1 VSRSKTSLLIFLTRL
16 FSDISVILFSIVLA
30 YSLKF
35 KVGWILSNYFRLD
48 WGEIYSH
55 AQIEPYLKS
64 SGLLIGIWILTFVF
78 FGLYRSRA
86 GLMPEAD
93 ECLSIIKASTISTIQ
108 IMAITLIYKDLPESR
123 GVLVYTWA
131 LGIILLSFSRLAI
144 LKFEHNVFKRGKG
157 TKRSA
162 IMGNDLLSQDIAE
175 KFFLFP
181 TLRFF
186 YIGHINDTP
195 PDQLHFHL
203 KKRYNNIGLPSDYKS
218 ILIEN
223 NIKVLFVTN
232 YTKEKETNT
241 PIEQK
246 TGPDISEVVKFC
258 KKNMIMCYVIPSV
271 YEFTNSPISTLD
283 FDGLS
288 FIQILLHTNSGF
300 NLIGKRVFDILFSAV
315 MLILSSPIFIGVY
328 LIIKVVSPGPV
339 FYHQTRLTKGGKS
352 FEMIK
357 FRTMIPDA
365 ERGSG
370 PVMVS
375 ETDENRF
382 IKYGQFLR
390 KSSIDELP
398 QLLNVFRGEMSIVG
412 PRPERPHFVEKF
424 CKEIPGFEQRTDM
437 KGGITG
443 WAQING
449 RSVLTRRPEH
459 KLKYDLYYIYHWS
472 FLFDLKILI
481 KTFFVVFK
489 REEAY

>member
-1 VSRSKTSLLIFLTRL
+1 MNRSNTSVLIFFCRL
-16 FSDISVILFSIVLA
+16 ISDIAVIQLSIVLA

-35 KVGWILSNYFRLD
+35 KVGWLLSTYFRLD

-78 FGLYRSRA
+78 FGLYRSKD

-93 ECLSIIKASTISTIQ
+93 ECFSIIKASTLSTIQ

-123 GVLVYTWA
+123 GVLVYTWVI
-131 LGIILLSFSRLAI
+131 GIIFLSFSRLII
-144 LKFEHNVFKRGKG
+144 LKIEHTLFKKGKG

-162 IMGNDLLSQDIAE
+162 IMGNDILSQDIAE

-186 YIGHINDTP
+186 YIGHINTIP

-203 KKRYNNIGLPSDYKS
+203 KKRYINIGHPTDYQS
-218 ILIEN
+218 ILKEN
-223 NIKVLFVTN
+223 KIDVLFVTD
-232 YTKEKETNT
+232 YSTKNISDTST
-241 PIEQK
+241 EQK
-246 TGPDISEVVKFC
+246 HSPDIGDVVTFC
-258 KKNMIMCYVIPSV
+258 KKHMIDCYVIPSA
-271 YEFTNSPISTLD
+271 YIFTNDPISTLD

-288 FIQILLHTNSGF
+288 FIQVLLHKKYIYK
-300 NLIGKRVFDILFSAV
+300 LKLKRIFDILFSSV
-315 MLILSSPIFIGVY
+315 GLILSIPIFVSVY
-328 LIIKVVSPGPV
+328 LIIKATSPGPV
-339 FYHQTRLTKGGKS
+339 FYYQNRLTRGAKQFK
-352 FEMIK
+352 MIK
-357 FRTMIPDA
+357 FRTMVLDA
-365 ERGSG
+365 ERSSG
-370 PVMVS
+370 PIMVS
-375 ETDENRF
+375 ESEDTRL

-390 KSSIDELP
+390 RTSIDELP
-398 QLLNVFRGEMSIVG
+398 QLINVFKGEMSIVG
-412 PRPERPHFVEKF
+412 PRPERPHFVKKF

-449 RSVLTRRPEH
+449 RSILTRRPEH

-472 FLFDLKILI
+472 LLFDLKILI
-481 KTFFVVFK
+481 KTLFIVFK
-489 REEAY
+489 RENAY